1 MLRRLSVGVFRV
13 RLNRSAQSGSTRQV
27 LQSLQGVGQ
36 TRVMGDMVHMVES
49 CVNDFGAWSTASAT
63 RHSSLNLSL
72 RHEVAKLIVWHVVT
86 RPVVLSTVSYADVRL
101 RRASSMEECRKTS
114 DLQVP
119 DEPLELSAIDH
130 SMG

>member
-1 MLRRLSVGVFRV
+1 MGVFRV
-13 RLNRSAQSGSTRQV
+13 RLSGSAQSGSARQV
-27 LQSLQGVGQ
+27 LQSLQVVGQ
-36 TRVMGDMVHMVES
+36 TKVMSDMVHMVES
-49 CVNDFGAWSTASAT
+49 CVNDFWALSTASAT

-72 RHEVAKLIVWHVVT
+72 RHEIAKLIVWHVVT

-114 DLQVP
+114 GIQVP

>member
-1 MLRRLSVGVFRV
+1 MGVFRV

>member
-1 MLRRLSVGVFRV
+1 MGVFRV
-13 RLNRSAQSGSTRQV
+13 RLSESAQSGSARQV

-49 CVNDFGAWSTASAT
+49 CVNDFWAWSTASAT
-63 RHSSLNLSL
+63 RHSSLNFSL